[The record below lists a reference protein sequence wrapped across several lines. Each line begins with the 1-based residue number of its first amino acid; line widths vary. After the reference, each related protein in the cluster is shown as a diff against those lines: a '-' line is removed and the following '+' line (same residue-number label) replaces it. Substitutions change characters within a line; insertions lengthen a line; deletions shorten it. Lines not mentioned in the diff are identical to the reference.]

1 MDDFLD
7 KALEEFEEE
16 EAKAQERDDALL
28 DSILKDAMDEFEIEV
43 IQFVEIVLEI
53 EVIEDACITLTVA
66 TESTIRLG

>member
-7 KALEEFEEE
+7 QALEEFEEE

-43 IQFVEIVLEI
+43 IRFVEIVSH
-53 EVIEDACITLTVA
+53 EDACITLTVA
-66 TESTIRLG
+66 TESTIRVG